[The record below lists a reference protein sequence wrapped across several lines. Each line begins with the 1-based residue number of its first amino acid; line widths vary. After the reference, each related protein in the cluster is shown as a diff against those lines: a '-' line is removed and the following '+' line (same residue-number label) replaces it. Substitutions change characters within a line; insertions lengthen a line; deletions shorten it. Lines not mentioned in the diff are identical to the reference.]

1 MNTIH
6 LKPAP
11 GRDCPLPDQPGKYL
25 PAEGATVPRDAYWE
39 RRIIDGDALEQ
50 KTATRGSKAR

>member
-1 MNTIH
+1 MH

-25 PAEGATVPRDAYWE
+25 PAEGAAVPRDAYWE
-39 RRIIDGDALEQ
+39 RRILDGDALEQ
-50 KTATRGSKAR
+50 KTTTRGSKAR

>member
-11 GRDCPLPDQPGKYL
+11 GRDCPMPSQPGQYL
-25 PAEGATVPRDAYWE
+25 PAEGAAVPRDAYWE
-39 RRIIDGDALEQ
+39 RRVIDGDALEQ
-50 KTATRGSKAR
+50 KVSSKGSKAQ

>member
-11 GRDCPLPDQPGKYL
+11 GRDCPMPSQPGQYL
-25 PAEGATVPRDAYWE
+25 PAEGAAVPRDAYWE
-39 RRIIDGDALEQ
+39 RRVIDGDALEQ
-50 KTATRGSKAR
+50 KASSKGSKAR